1 MEMKEFVMEKSKKK
15 VILIGFPNP
24 IKLKSKKFVL
34 TTLYNRAKKNPFIV
48 GSTYEEYLDFL
59 VNQIEILGSGDISI
73 DRKSSKL
80 ESEIYDA
87 LKKLDWIR
95 VINAFVVGIITTNI
109 GG

>member
-1 MEMKEFVMEKSKKK
+1 MEKSKKK

>member
-87 LKKLDWIR
+87 LKKLDWIK

>member
-1 MEMKEFVMEKSKKK
+1 MKEFVMEKSKKK